1 MSFEGIQF
9 LQKIFS
15 GQAIIQQRIQFIVQ
29 FVVGRVYY
37 EYIILMLPCGYLI
50 MNTVPI
56 SFIFIHKIPNADQ
69 CATRKLCIR

>member
-9 LQKIFS
+9 LYKKYS
-15 GQAIIQQRIQFIVQ
+15 LDKREYNSEHNLLCNLLLA
-29 FVVGRVYY
+29 

-56 SFIFIHKIPNADQ
+56 HSIFIHKIPNADQ